1 MRLPRQPYSLLLP
14 FLLLVLSSCSL
25 LGVATPQTFNE
36 RLGAGY
42 STVTASRDAT
52 ATLLSSGKLSASDAQ
67 NVQDQLNTARTGL
80 DLARQVHATNP
91 PAGDAKLDA
100 VVTGLTALQAYLQS
114 RTKGLKP

>member
-36 RLGAGY
+36 RLAAGY
-42 STVTASRDAT
+42 TTVTAARDTT
-52 ATLLSSGKLSASDAQ
+52 ATLLSSSKLSASDAQ
-67 NVQDQLNTARTGL
+67 NVQDQLNNARTGL

-91 PAGDAKLDA
+91 RAGNQKLDS
-100 VVTGLTALQAYLQS
+100 VVTGLSALQAYLQS
-114 RTKGLKP
+114 RTRGS

>member
-1 MRLPRQPYSLLLP
+1 MRPRYAPFYA
-14 FLLLVLSSCSL
+14 FLLCALTACSL

-42 STVTASRDAT
+42 TTLTGARDAT

-100 VVTGLTALQAYLQS
+100 VVTGLTALQAYLRS
-114 RTKGLKP
+114 RTTGLTP

>member
-1 MRLPRQPYSLLLP
+1 MRLQRPQHLLLP
-14 FLLLVLSSCSL
+14 LLLLFLSACTA

-36 RLGAGY
+36 KLAAGY

-67 NVQDQLNTARTGL
+67 NVQDQLNNARTGL
-80 DLARQVHATNP
+80 DLAREVHATNP

-100 VVTGLTALQAYLQS
+100 VVTALTALQAYLQS
-114 RTKGLKP
+114 RTRGS